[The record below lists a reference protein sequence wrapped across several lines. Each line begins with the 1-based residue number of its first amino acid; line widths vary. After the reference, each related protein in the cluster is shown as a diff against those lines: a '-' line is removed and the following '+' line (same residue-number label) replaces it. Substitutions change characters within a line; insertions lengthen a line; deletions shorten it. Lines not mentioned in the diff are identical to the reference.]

1 MYAVDAS
8 KKHAGS
14 KSAPQDVPCWSQ
26 IITVSLNQ
34 DMSLTQD
41 KGGYSGQ
48 DLSMFLLISSQSV
61 LYCYVTCYACY
72 YKMCHGLMA
81 QTYDLSKYASLVSTN
96 FTD

>member
-14 KSAPQDVPCWSQ
+14 KSAHQDVPRSQ
-26 IITVSLNQ
+26 MFTVSLNQ
-34 DMSLTQD
+34 DMMSLTQD

-81 QTYDLSKYASLVSTN
+81 QTYDMSRHIPLVSTN
-96 FTD
+96 ITD

>member
-14 KSAPQDVPCWSQ
+14 KSAPQDVPWSQ

-41 KGGYSGQ
+41 KVGYSGQ

-81 QTYDLSKYASLVSTN
+81 QTYDMSRHIPLVSTN
-96 FTD
+96 ITD